1 MQLFYNPNIDETTES
16 FSFDKEES
24 KHIIKVLRKKDT
36 DILFVTNG
44 LGLLLKT
51 EITLASD
58 NKCTVKTLATEQAET
73 SKYHLH
79 LAVAPT
85 KMNDRYEWFLE
96 KATEI
101 GVHEITPIICD
112 RSERKAVNQERFE
125 KILLTA
131 MKQSNVCFLPK
142 LNEAIT
148 FKEFI
153 KHKNDGL
160 QLIAHCEETNKKSL
174 KSVLKANENVT
185 LLIGPEGDF
194 SEKEIALAIENNF
207 VAVSLGNTR
216 LRTETAAIVAC
227 HSVVFLNESPLTPT
241 RATANWRS
249 KGGITE

>member
-1 MQLFYNPNIDETTES
+1 MQLFYNPNIDETTEN

-24 KHIIKVLRKKDT
+24 KHIIKVLRKKDS

-44 LGLLLKT
+44 SGYLFET

-58 NKCTVKTLATEQAET
+58 SKCTVKVLSFEKKPAP
-73 SKYHLH
+73 KFHLH

-101 GVHEITPIICD
+101 GISEITPIICD
-112 RSERKAVNQERFE
+112 RSERKVIKNDRFD
-125 KILLTA
+125 KIILTA
-131 MKQSNVCFLPK
+131 MKQANELYLPK

-148 FKEFI
+148 YKEFL
-153 KHKNDGL
+153 KHKNEGL
-160 QLIAHCEETNKKSL
+160 QLIAHCEETDKKTL
-174 KSVLKANENVT
+174 KSVLKPNESVT

-194 SEKEIALAIENNF
+194 SEKEIALALENKY
-207 VAVSLGNTR
+207 VPVSLGNTR

-227 HSVVFLNESPLTPT
+227 HSVVFFNE
-241 RATANWRS
+241 
-249 KGGITE
+249 E